1 MKRHRV
7 LLVDDSRVT
16 YSQLQVF
23 LENTEYEIVRFCRS
37 GEEAVEA
44 YGEVSPDL
52 VLMDIIMRGIDGLET
67 SRRILQK
74 WPDARI
80 VVVSALHYDEITAVE
95 REIGCKGYVEK
106 PIQKESLLAA
116 MRKAME

>member
-16 YSQLQVF
+16 YSQLQIF

-52 VLMDIIMRGIDGLET
+52 VLMDIVMRGIDGLEA
-67 SRRILQK
+67 SRRILHR

-80 VVVSALHYDEITAVE
+80 VVVSALLYDEITAVE
-95 REIGCKGYVEK
+95 KEIGCRGYVGK
-106 PIQKESLLAA
+106 PIQKDSLLEA
-116 MRKAME
+116 MRNALA